1 MLGKEWELR
10 FSRWKL
16 STNHQLRMIIYSALI
31 VLLCVALSYI
41 YQNRVDANKSI
52 TSHIDSIRIVRIRL
66 EGWQD
71 NKLPYTRQTLQKIP
85 GVVEVKFEP
94 AAHEAVIRMDVERTN
109 LRAIEKSLHR
119 AGFTPA
125 YQ

>member
-1 MLGKEWELR
+1 
-10 FSRWKL
+10 
-16 STNHQLRMIIYSALI
+16 MIIYSALI

-41 YQNRVDANKSI
+41 YQNRVDANTSI
-52 TSHIDSIRIVRIRL
+52 TSHSDSIRIVRIRL
-66 EGWQD
+66 EGWED
-71 NKLPYTRQTLQKIP
+71 NKLPYTRESLRKIP

-109 LRAIEKSLHR
+109 LRAIEKSLHH